1 MKISK
6 QLRDDAA
13 TICAIVASTG
23 SHCVP
28 TDAQEAL
35 FGDDDTDGRAFGAW
49 RLAWDAIGAA
59 GDGTL
64 PQLAAEA
71 EALLRTG
78 WTP

>member
-35 FGDDDTDGRAFGAW
+35 FGDDDGDGHAFDAW
-49 RLAWDAIGAA
+49 RLAWDAITAA
-59 GDGTL
+59 RDGTL
-64 PQLAAEA
+64 PQIAAEA
-71 EALLRTG
+71 EALLR